1 MEVTN
6 VRTRKESTPLSK
18 FFTEATHF
26 PWIKTIIVAIIAGI
40 IGALL
45 VLGIGKPL
53 IKLVL
58 TMKVL
63 LFIKFQIVMVA
74 IS

>member
-1 MEVTN
+1 MSEQEKNQHHYRNSSQKRHT
-6 VRTRKESTPLSK
+6 
-18 FFTEATHF
+18 F

-45 VLGIGKPL
+45 VLGIGKL
-53 IKLVL
+53 LNKNGF